1 MKTTHFLGP
10 RNAGGRTPLEEER
23 TMSTAGHPTSD
34 QVPSAPSRRVL
45 GRTALT
51 GLILFLVSIGT
62 FAPEVSPEAGS
73 TTAAQ
78 IRRYAAD
85 NAGTIRVNTLASLI
99 CVGLLLFFV
108 AGLAQLVR
116 EARRGWIGP
125 VILVSL
131 SAVVAAQM
139 MSLTAVTSIFGLPD
153 QLSEVSDTTVITMYD
168 VSAVAQWLFTLTV
181 AAPCMVLVATYSWL
195 ALRHRLM
202 ARWASWAGLAIA
214 AAGAAT
220 IVGLALPSPV
230 DLFVI
235 VLFGWW
241 LWPLLVSG
249 ALGVRWLRRR

>member
-1 MKTTHFLGP
+1 MTTAEHHAP
-10 RNAGGRTPLEEER
+10 V
-23 TMSTAGHPTSD
+23 D
-34 QVPSAPSRRVL
+34 QAALAPSRSLV

-51 GLILFLVSIGT
+51 GLTLFLVSIGT

-73 TTAAQ
+73 STAAQ

-85 NAGTIRVNTLASLI
+85 HEGTIRANTLASLI

-116 EARRGWIGP
+116 EGQRGWIGP

-131 SAVVAAQM
+131 SAVIAAQVM
-139 MSLTAVTSIFGLPD
+139 YLTAVTSIFGLPD
-153 QLSEVSDTTVITMYD
+153 QLSEVSDTTLVTMYD
-168 VSAVAQWLFTLTV
+168 VAAIAQWLYTLTV

-202 ARWASWAGLAIA
+202 ARWTSWAGFAIA

-220 IVGLALPSPV
+220 LVGLTLPSPV
-230 DLFVI
+230 DLFAI

-241 LWPLLVSG
+241 LWPLVVGG
-249 ALGVRWLRRR
+249 ALGVRWLRTR

>member
-1 MKTTHFLGP
+1 MTTAEHHAP
-10 RNAGGRTPLEEER
+10 V
-23 TMSTAGHPTSD
+23 D
-34 QVPSAPSRRVL
+34 QAPPAPSRRLV

-51 GLILFLVSIGT
+51 GLTLFLVSIGT
-62 FAPEVSPEAGS
+62 FAPEVSPEAGRS
-73 TTAAQ
+73 IAAQ

-85 NAGTIRVNTLASLI
+85 NAGLIRANTLASLI

-131 SAVVAAQM
+131 SAVIAAQVM
-139 MSLTAVTSIFGLPD
+139 YLTAVTSIFGLPD
-153 QLSEVSDTTVITMYD
+153 QLSEVSDTTIVTMYD
-168 VSAVAQWLFTLTV
+168 VAAIAQWLYTLTV

-202 ARWASWAGLAIA
+202 ARWTSWAGFAIA

-220 IVGLALPSPV
+220 LVGLTLPSPV
-230 DLFVI
+230 DLFAI

-241 LWPLLVSG
+241 LWPLVVGG
-249 ALGVRWLRRR
+249 ALGVRWLRTR

>member
-1 MKTTHFLGP
+1 MTTAEHHALVDQ
-10 RNAGGRTPLEEER
+10 APL
-23 TMSTAGHPTSD
+23 
-34 QVPSAPSRRVL
+34 APSRRLL

-51 GLILFLVSIGT
+51 GLTLFLVSIGT

-73 TTAAQ
+73 STAAQ

-85 NAGTIRVNTLASLI
+85 NADTIRANTLASLI

-131 SAVVAAQM
+131 SAVIAAQV
-139 MSLTAVTSIFGLPD
+139 MSLTAATSIFGLPD
-153 QLSEVSDTTVITMYD
+153 QLSEVSDTTLVTMYD
-168 VSAVAQWLFTLTV
+168 VAAIAQWLYTLTV

-202 ARWASWAGLAIA
+202 ARWTSWAGFAIA

-220 IVGLALPSPV
+220 LVGLTLPSPV
-230 DLFVI
+230 DLFAI

-241 LWPLLVSG
+241 LWPLVVGG
-249 ALGVRWLRRR
+249 ALGVRWLRTR